1 MARVQYLV
9 ASTLDGYIAHPDGSF
24 DGFAWDDEVV
34 ADFLASIER
43 FSTVVMGRKTYEV
56 GLREGKTS
64 PYPHLRQIVFSRS
77 LLTSPDSAVE
87 VTSEAPADVVRSL
100 RGQDS
105 APVWVC
111 GGATVATQLF
121 AAGLIDDVIVKLNPV
136 LFGAGIPLVEAGLTQ
151 TRLTLKETRSYT
163 ASGVVLLTYE
173 VDHEAR

>member
-24 DGFAWDDEVV
+24 DGFVWDDEVV
-34 ADFLASIER
+34 ADFLASLQTY
-43 FSTVVMGRKTYEV
+43 STVVMGRKTYEV

-77 LLTSPDSAVE
+77 MPTTPDAAVE
-87 VTSEAPADVVRSL
+87 VTSKAPAEVVRTL
-100 RGQDS
+100 RAQES
-105 APVWVC
+105 APIWVC

-136 LFGAGIPLVEAGLTQ
+136 LFGAGIPLVETGLTQ
-151 TRLTLKETRSYT
+151 TALALKGTRSY
-163 ASGVVLLTYE
+163 AISGVVLLTYE
-173 VDHEAR
+173 VVHDAR